1 MSEESERLEKIERL
15 LEKKKRAGNQ
25 LCWLKYNPKNSYKYD
40 IIDAEEDIA
49 WMIYEIKRL
58 RSENT
63 NYREFIDT
71 LRQQMTDELGL
82 HKKE

>member
-1 MSEESERLEKIERL
+1 MGEENNRLGKIEEL
-15 LEKKKRAGNQ
+15 LEKKKRGGNQ
-25 LCWLKYNPKNSYKYD
+25 LCWLKYNPNNTYKYD

-58 RSENT
+58 RSENE

-71 LRQQMTDELGL
+71 LRQQMSDELGL
-82 HKKE
+82 HPKA